1 MGKKYQ
7 RSSFYLGT
15 RLWDALDKT
24 TQEVHVNIPSKGK
37 IDTLYKKYC
46 PLI

>member
-24 TQEVHVNIPSKGK
+24 TQDIPCKYAFKRK